1 MADREKVAELKIKA
15 YQCRQNVLRMMES
28 SGHGHIGGSFSCLD
42 VVTALYFY
50 GMNIDPENPKAAG
63 RDRFLLSAGH
73 KCMAQYAVLA
83 EKGFFPKEIL
93 DTYGHLH
100 SRIPGH
106 PDMHKLPGIEANT
119 GALGHGLSIACGM
132 AMGEKFSGYS
142 SRVFVVMG
150 DGELTEGSNWEAAA
164 AAVQYHLDN
173 LTVFVDNNGL
183 QISGRVEDVMNMTPI
198 DRHFEAFGWAVKNI
212 DGNSMEDITDTL
224 DQLPLIKGKPSL
236 IVAHTVKCKGLAEG
250 EGKASY
256 HYWEPKP
263 GQLEAAGNELRERI
277 QELENEME
285 RRRDT

>member
-132 AMGEKFSGYS
+132 AMGEKFSGNS

-212 DGNSMEDITDTL
+212 DGNSMEDIIDTL

-250 EGKASY
+250 EGKAGY